1 MTTSRE
7 GRLRGRDLALAV
19 GAAALLLVVVLAAS
33 IRHDAHCER
42 GGEEDA
48 EAAASLARQALAARL
63 LSAEQEALEN
73 QLLVKR
79 VAGLVAEERVEA
91 ASFSELYGDADLLA
105 RAVDA
110 AAAAARSS
118 LNAASTARAR
128 RSASL
133 YKSENDAASTRSS
146 PTSPATRF
154 TNNWFSKA
162 SCSALKSRAAS
173 ACRAREAAASASSS
187 PPLSQCASWRIDA
200 ANTTTNNSA
209 AAPTARARSRP
220 RRRPSRVAMRQRCEG
235 WPREL
240 HRAP

>member
-1 MTTSRE
+1 MAATRE

-48 EAAASLARQALAARL
+48 ETAASLARQALAARL

-91 ASFSELYGDADLLA
+91 ASFSDLYADADLLA

-110 AAAAARSS
+110 AF
-118 LNAASTARAR
+118 
-128 RSASL
+128 
-133 YKSENDAASTRSS
+133 SED
-146 PTSPATRF
+146 
-154 TNNWFSKA
+154 
-162 SCSALKSRAAS
+162 L
-173 ACRAREAAASASSS
+173 AAASA
-187 PPLSQCASWRIDA
+187 PGWAAAESW
-200 ANTTTNNSA
+200 A
-209 AAPTARARSRP
+209 AAPEENWAAPERDWAAAEPEAEVDDFARQRDAGRAVDDAREADDAADRARC
-220 RRRPSRVAMRQRCEG
+220 AA
-235 WPREL
+235 L
-240 HRAP
+240 RAAYAVVPGVSWGTAPAEAQTEWRTRGCDGMG

>member
-1 MTTSRE
+1 MTTRE

-48 EAAASLARQALAARL
+48 ETAASLARQALAARL

-91 ASFSELYGDADLLA
+91 ASFSDLYADADLLA

-110 AAAAARSS
+110 AFSEDLAAAA
-118 LNAASTARAR
+118 APSTG
-128 RSASL
+128 
-133 YKSENDAASTRSS
+133 
-146 PTSPATRF
+146 
-154 TNNWFSKA
+154 W
-162 SCSALKSRAAS
+162 
-173 ACRAREAAASASSS
+173 AAAE
-187 PPLSQCASWRIDA
+187 SW
-200 ANTTTNNSA
+200 A
-209 AAPTARARSRP
+209 AAPEENWAAPEQDWAAAEPEAEVDDFARQRDAGRAVDDVREADDAADRARC
-220 RRRPSRVAMRQRCEG
+220 AA
-235 WPREL
+235 L
-240 HRAP
+240 RAAYAVVPGVSWGTAPAEAQTEWRTRGCDGMG

>member
-1 MTTSRE
+1 MTTRE

-48 EAAASLARQALAARL
+48 ETAASLARQALAARL

-79 VAGLVAEERVEA
+79 VAGLVVEERAEA

-110 AAAAARSS
+110 AF
-118 LNAASTARAR
+118 
-128 RSASL
+128 
-133 YKSENDAASTRSS
+133 SED
-146 PTSPATRF
+146 
-154 TNNWFSKA
+154 
-162 SCSALKSRAAS
+162 L
-173 ACRAREAAASASSS
+173 AAASA
-187 PPLSQCASWRIDA
+187 PGWAAAESW
-200 ANTTTNNSA
+200 A
-209 AAPTARARSRP
+209 AAPEENWAAPERDWAAAEPEAEVDDFARQRDAGRAVDDARAADDAADR
-220 RRRPSRVAMRQRCEG
+220 ARCAA
-235 WPREL
+235 L
-240 HRAP
+240 RAAYAVVPGVSWGTAPAEAQTEWRTRGCDAK

>member
-1 MTTSRE
+1 MTTRE

-48 EAAASLARQALAARL
+48 ETAASLARQALAARL

-79 VAGLVAEERVEA
+79 VAGLVVEERAEA

-110 AAAAARSS
+110 AFSEDLAAAAAPGW
-118 LNAASTARAR
+118 AAAESWAAAPEENWAAPERDWAAAEPEAEVDDFARQR
-128 RSASL
+128 
-133 YKSENDAASTRSS
+133 DAG
-146 PTSPATRF
+146 
-154 TNNWFSKA
+154 
-162 SCSALKSRAAS
+162 RAVDD
-173 ACRAREAAASASSS
+173 AREAD
-187 PPLSQCASWRIDA
+187 DA
-200 ANTTTNNSA
+200 AD
-209 AAPTARARSRP
+209 RARC
-220 RRRPSRVAMRQRCEG
+220 AA
-235 WPREL
+235 L
-240 HRAP
+240 RAAYAVVPGVSWGTAPAEAQTEWRTRGCDGMG

>member
-79 VAGLVAEERVEA
+79 VAGLVAEERAEA
-91 ASFSELYGDADLLA
+91 ASFSDLYKDADLLA

-110 AAAAARSS
+110 AFAEDLAAAA
-118 LNAASTARAR
+118 AASTGWAGGQPGGE
-128 RSASL
+128 L
-133 YKSENDAASTRSS
+133 GPGWAA
-146 PTSPATRF
+146 
-154 TNNWFSKA
+154 
-162 SCSALKSRAAS
+162 
-173 ACRAREAAASASSS
+173 EAE
-187 PPLSQCASWRIDA
+187 SW
-200 ANTTTNNSA
+200 A
-209 AAPTARARSRP
+209 AAPEENWAAPEREEAWGLAEPEAEVDDFARKRDAGRAVDDARAADAAADR
-220 RRRPSRVAMRQRCEG
+220 ARCAA
-235 WPREL
+235 L
-240 HRAP
+240 RAAYAVVPGVSWGTAPAEAQTEWRTRGCDGMG

>member
-1 MTTSRE
+1 MTTRE

-48 EAAASLARQALAARL
+48 ETAASLARQALAARL

-79 VAGLVAEERVEA
+79 VAGLVVEERAEA

-110 AAAAARSS
+110 AF
-118 LNAASTARAR
+118 
-128 RSASL
+128 
-133 YKSENDAASTRSS
+133 SED
-146 PTSPATRF
+146 
-154 TNNWFSKA
+154 
-162 SCSALKSRAAS
+162 L
-173 ACRAREAAASASSS
+173 AAASA
-187 PPLSQCASWRIDA
+187 PGWAAAESW
-200 ANTTTNNSA
+200 A
-209 AAPTARARSRP
+209 AAPEENWAAPERDWAAAEPEAEIDDFARQRDAGRAVDDAREADDAADRARC
-220 RRRPSRVAMRQRCEG
+220 AA
-235 WPREL
+235 L
-240 HRAP
+240 RAAYAVVPGVSWGTAPAEAQTEWRTRGCDGMG

>member
-1 MTTSRE
+1 MTTRE

-48 EAAASLARQALAARL
+48 ETAASLARQALAARL

-91 ASFSELYGDADLLA
+91 ASFSDLYADADLLA

-110 AAAAARSS
+110 AFSEDLAAAAAPSTGW
-118 LNAASTARAR
+118 AAAESWAAAPEENWAAPEQDWAAAEPEAEVDDCAPTRRGPRRRRRARGRRRRGPRALRRAARGPRRRAR
-128 RSASL
+128 RVL
-133 YKSENDAASTRSS
+133 GD
-146 PTSPATRF
+146 
-154 TNNWFSKA
+154 
-162 SCSALKSRAAS
+162 
-173 ACRAREAAASASSS
+173 RARGG
-187 PPLSQCASWRIDA
+187 PPSGGTRGCDG
-200 ANTTTNNSA
+200 T
-209 AAPTARARSRP
+209 
-220 RRRPSRVAMRQRCEG
+220 G
-235 WPREL
+235 
-240 HRAP
+240 

>member
-1 MTTSRE
+1 MAATRE

-91 ASFSELYGDADLLA
+91 ASFSDLYADADLLA

-110 AAAAARSS
+110 AF
-118 LNAASTARAR
+118 
-128 RSASL
+128 
-133 YKSENDAASTRSS
+133 SED
-146 PTSPATRF
+146 
-154 TNNWFSKA
+154 
-162 SCSALKSRAAS
+162 L
-173 ACRAREAAASASSS
+173 AAASA
-187 PPLSQCASWRIDA
+187 PGWAAAESW
-200 ANTTTNNSA
+200 A
-209 AAPTARARSRP
+209 AAPEENWAAPERDWAAAEPEAEVDDFARQRDAGRAVDDARAADDAADR
-220 RRRPSRVAMRQRCEG
+220 ARCAA
-235 WPREL
+235 L
-240 HRAP
+240 RAAYAVVPGVSWGTAPAEAQTEWRTRGCDAK

>member
-1 MTTSRE
+1 MATTRE

-110 AAAAARSS
+110 AFSEDLAAAA
-118 LNAASTARAR
+118 AASPGWSGGELGPGWAAAAEAWAAAPEENWAAPERDWAEPEPEAAIDDFARQR
-128 RSASL
+128 
-133 YKSENDAASTRSS
+133 DAG
-146 PTSPATRF
+146 
-154 TNNWFSKA
+154 
-162 SCSALKSRAAS
+162 RAVDD
-173 ACRAREAAASASSS
+173 AREAD
-187 PPLSQCASWRIDA
+187 DA
-200 ANTTTNNSA
+200 AD
-209 AAPTARARSRP
+209 RARC
-220 RRRPSRVAMRQRCEG
+220 AA
-235 WPREL
+235 L
-240 HRAP
+240 RAAYAVVPGVSWGTAPAEAQTEWRTRGCDGMG

>member
-1 MTTSRE
+1 MTTRE

-48 EAAASLARQALAARL
+48 ETAASLARQALAARL

-79 VAGLVAEERVEA
+79 VAGLVVEERAEA

-110 AAAAARSS
+110 AFGED
-118 LNAASTARAR
+118 L
-128 RSASL
+128 
-133 YKSENDAASTRSS
+133 
-146 PTSPATRF
+146 
-154 TNNWFSKA
+154 
-162 SCSALKSRAAS
+162 
-173 ACRAREAAASASSS
+173 AAASA
-187 PPLSQCASWRIDA
+187 PGWAAAESW
-200 ANTTTNNSA
+200 A
-209 AAPTARARSRP
+209 AAPEENWAAPERDWAAAEPEAEVDDFARQRDAGRAVDDARAADDAADR
-220 RRRPSRVAMRQRCEG
+220 ARCAA
-235 WPREL
+235 L
-240 HRAP
+240 RAAYAVVPGVSWGTAPAEAQTEWRTRGCDAK

>member
-1 MTTSRE
+1 MTMRE

-48 EAAASLARQALAARL
+48 ETAASLARQALAARL

-91 ASFSELYGDADLLA
+91 ASFSDLYADADLLA

-110 AAAAARSS
+110 AFSEDLAAAAAPSTGW
-118 LNAASTARAR
+118 AAAESWAAAPEENWAAPEQDWAAAEPEAEVDDFARQR
-128 RSASL
+128 
-133 YKSENDAASTRSS
+133 DAG
-146 PTSPATRF
+146 
-154 TNNWFSKA
+154 
-162 SCSALKSRAAS
+162 RAVDD
-173 ACRAREAAASASSS
+173 AREAD
-187 PPLSQCASWRIDA
+187 DA
-200 ANTTTNNSA
+200 AD
-209 AAPTARARSRP
+209 RARC
-220 RRRPSRVAMRQRCEG
+220 AA
-235 WPREL
+235 L
-240 HRAP
+240 RAAYAVVPGVSWGTAPAEAQTEWRTRGCDGLG

>member
-1 MTTSRE
+1 MTTRE

-48 EAAASLARQALAARL
+48 ETAASLARQALAARL

-79 VAGLVAEERVEA
+79 VAGLVVEERAEA

-110 AAAAARSS
+110 AF
-118 LNAASTARAR
+118 
-128 RSASL
+128 
-133 YKSENDAASTRSS
+133 SED
-146 PTSPATRF
+146 
-154 TNNWFSKA
+154 
-162 SCSALKSRAAS
+162 L
-173 ACRAREAAASASSS
+173 AAASA
-187 PPLSQCASWRIDA
+187 PGWAAAESW
-200 ANTTTNNSA
+200 A
-209 AAPTARARSRP
+209 AAPEENWAAPERDWAAAEPEAEVDDFARQRDAGRAVDDARAADDAADR
-220 RRRPSRVAMRQRCEG
+220 ARCAA
-235 WPREL
+235 L
-240 HRAP
+240 RAAYAVVPGVSWGTAPAEAQTEWRTRGCDGMG

>member
-1 MTTSRE
+1 MTTRE

-91 ASFSELYGDADLLA
+91 ASFSDLYADADLLA

-110 AAAAARSS
+110 AFGED
-118 LNAASTARAR
+118 L
-128 RSASL
+128 
-133 YKSENDAASTRSS
+133 
-146 PTSPATRF
+146 
-154 TNNWFSKA
+154 
-162 SCSALKSRAAS
+162 
-173 ACRAREAAASASSS
+173 AAASA
-187 PPLSQCASWRIDA
+187 PGWAAAESW
-200 ANTTTNNSA
+200 A
-209 AAPTARARSRP
+209 AAPEENWAAPERDWAAAEPEAEIDDFARQRDAGRAVDDAREADDAADRARC
-220 RRRPSRVAMRQRCEG
+220 AA
-235 WPREL
+235 L
-240 HRAP
+240 RAAYAVVPGVSWGTAPAEAQTEWRTRGCDGMG

>member
-1 MTTSRE
+1 MAATRE

-48 EAAASLARQALAARL
+48 ETAASLARQALAARL

-79 VAGLVAEERVEA
+79 VAGLVVEERAEA

-110 AAAAARSS
+110 AF
-118 LNAASTARAR
+118 
-128 RSASL
+128 
-133 YKSENDAASTRSS
+133 SED
-146 PTSPATRF
+146 
-154 TNNWFSKA
+154 
-162 SCSALKSRAAS
+162 L
-173 ACRAREAAASASSS
+173 AAASA
-187 PPLSQCASWRIDA
+187 PGWAAAESW
-200 ANTTTNNSA
+200 A
-209 AAPTARARSRP
+209 AAPEENWAAPERDWAAAEPEAEIDDFARQRDAGRAVDDARAADDAADR
-220 RRRPSRVAMRQRCEG
+220 ARCAA
-235 WPREL
+235 L
-240 HRAP
+240 RAAYAVVPGVSWGTAPAEAQTEWRTRGCDAK

>member
-1 MTTSRE
+1 MTTRE

-48 EAAASLARQALAARL
+48 ETAASLARQALAARL

-79 VAGLVAEERVEA
+79 VAGLVVEERAEA

-110 AAAAARSS
+110 AF
-118 LNAASTARAR
+118 
-128 RSASL
+128 
-133 YKSENDAASTRSS
+133 SED
-146 PTSPATRF
+146 
-154 TNNWFSKA
+154 
-162 SCSALKSRAAS
+162 L
-173 ACRAREAAASASSS
+173 AAASA
-187 PPLSQCASWRIDA
+187 PGWAAAESW
-200 ANTTTNNSA
+200 A
-209 AAPTARARSRP
+209 AAPEENWAAPERDWAAAEPEAEVDDFARQRDAGRAVDDAREADDAADRARCA
-220 RRRPSRVAMRQRCEG
+220 V
-235 WPREL
+235 L
-240 HRAP
+240 RAAYAVVPGVSWGTAPAEAQTEWRTRGCDGMG

>member
-1 MTTSRE
+1 MTTRE

-48 EAAASLARQALAARL
+48 ETAASLARQALAARL

-91 ASFSELYGDADLLA
+91 ASFSDLYADADLLA

-110 AAAAARSS
+110 AFSEDLAAAAAPSTGW
-118 LNAASTARAR
+118 AAAESWAAAPEENWAAPERDWAAAEPEEEIDDFARQR
-128 RSASL
+128 
-133 YKSENDAASTRSS
+133 DT
-146 PTSPATRF
+146 
-154 TNNWFSKA
+154 
-162 SCSALKSRAAS
+162 SRAVDD
-173 ACRAREAAASASSS
+173 AREAD
-187 PPLSQCASWRIDA
+187 DA
-200 ANTTTNNSA
+200 AD
-209 AAPTARARSRP
+209 RARC
-220 RRRPSRVAMRQRCEG
+220 AA
-235 WPREL
+235 L
-240 HRAP
+240 RAAYAVVPGVSWGTAPAEAQTEWRTRGCDAK

>member
-1 MTTSRE
+1 MTTRE

-48 EAAASLARQALAARL
+48 ETAASLARQALAARL

-79 VAGLVAEERVEA
+79 VAGLVVEERAEA

-110 AAAAARSS
+110 AF
-118 LNAASTARAR
+118 
-128 RSASL
+128 
-133 YKSENDAASTRSS
+133 SED
-146 PTSPATRF
+146 
-154 TNNWFSKA
+154 
-162 SCSALKSRAAS
+162 L
-173 ACRAREAAASASSS
+173 AAASA
-187 PPLSQCASWRIDA
+187 PGWAAAESW
-200 ANTTTNNSA
+200 A
-209 AAPTARARSRP
+209 AAPEENWAAPERDWAAAEPEAEVDDFARQRDAGRAVDDAREADDAADRARC
-220 RRRPSRVAMRQRCEG
+220 AA
-235 WPREL
+235 L
-240 HRAP
+240 RAAYAVVPGVSWGTAPAEAQTEWRTRGCDAK

>member
-1 MTTSRE
+1 MAATRE

-48 EAAASLARQALAARL
+48 ETAASLARQALAARL

-79 VAGLVAEERVEA
+79 VAGLVVEERAEA

-110 AAAAARSS
+110 AF
-118 LNAASTARAR
+118 
-128 RSASL
+128 
-133 YKSENDAASTRSS
+133 SED
-146 PTSPATRF
+146 
-154 TNNWFSKA
+154 
-162 SCSALKSRAAS
+162 L
-173 ACRAREAAASASSS
+173 AAASA
-187 PPLSQCASWRIDA
+187 PGWAAAESW
-200 ANTTTNNSA
+200 A
-209 AAPTARARSRP
+209 AAPEENWAAPERDWAAAEPEAEIDDFARQRDAGRAVDDARAADDAADR
-220 RRRPSRVAMRQRCEG
+220 ARCAA
-235 WPREL
+235 L
-240 HRAP
+240 RAAYAVVPGVSWGTAPAEAQTEWRTRGCDGMG

>member
-1 MTTSRE
+1 MTTRE

-48 EAAASLARQALAARL
+48 ETAASLARQALAARL

-79 VAGLVAEERVEA
+79 VAGLVVEERAEA

-110 AAAAARSS
+110 AF
-118 LNAASTARAR
+118 
-128 RSASL
+128 
-133 YKSENDAASTRSS
+133 SED
-146 PTSPATRF
+146 
-154 TNNWFSKA
+154 
-162 SCSALKSRAAS
+162 L
-173 ACRAREAAASASSS
+173 AAASA
-187 PPLSQCASWRIDA
+187 PGWAAAESW
-200 ANTTTNNSA
+200 A
-209 AAPTARARSRP
+209 AAPEENWAAPERDWAEPEPEAAIDDFARQRDAGRAVDDARAADDAADR
-220 RRRPSRVAMRQRCEG
+220 ARCAA
-235 WPREL
+235 L
-240 HRAP
+240 RAAYAVVPGVSWGTAPAEAQTEWRTRGCDGMG

>member
-1 MTTSRE
+1 MAATRE

-91 ASFSELYGDADLLA
+91 ASFSDLYKDADLLA

-110 AAAAARSS
+110 AFSEDLAAAA
-118 LNAASTARAR
+118 AASTGW
-128 RSASL
+128 SGGEL
-133 YKSENDAASTRSS
+133 G
-146 PTSPATRF
+146 PG
-154 TNNWFSKA
+154 W
-162 SCSALKSRAAS
+162 
-173 ACRAREAAASASSS
+173 AAAAE
-187 PPLSQCASWRIDA
+187 AW
-200 ANTTTNNSA
+200 A
-209 AAPTARARSRP
+209 AAPEENWAAPERDWAEPEPEAAIDDFARQRDAGRAVDDARAADDAADR
-220 RRRPSRVAMRQRCEG
+220 ARCAA
-235 WPREL
+235 L
-240 HRAP
+240 RAAYAVVPGVSWGTAPAEAQTEWRTRGCDGMG

>member
-1 MTTSRE
+1 MTTRE

-48 EAAASLARQALAARL
+48 ETAASLARQALAARL

-91 ASFSELYGDADLLA
+91 ASFSDLYADADLLA

-110 AAAAARSS
+110 AFGED
-118 LNAASTARAR
+118 L
-128 RSASL
+128 
-133 YKSENDAASTRSS
+133 
-146 PTSPATRF
+146 
-154 TNNWFSKA
+154 
-162 SCSALKSRAAS
+162 
-173 ACRAREAAASASSS
+173 AAASA
-187 PPLSQCASWRIDA
+187 PGWAAAESW
-200 ANTTTNNSA
+200 A
-209 AAPTARARSRP
+209 AAPEENWAAPERDWAAAEPEAEIDDFARQRDAGRAVDDAREADDAADRARCA
-220 RRRPSRVAMRQRCEG
+220 V
-235 WPREL
+235 L
-240 HRAP
+240 RAAYAVVPGVSWGTAPAEAQTEWRTRGCDGMG